1 MPMTLRRPLFR
12 RVCKAESYRCRA
24 CLPPE
29 HAYHSHEMANS
40 DAKPHEE
47 HITKA
52 TTIVANIV
60 NILFVRI
67 PPAINVSRLKKKL
80 L

>member
-24 CLPPE
+24 CQLPE
-29 HAYHSHEMANS
+29 HAYYSHGMAS
-40 DAKPHEE
+40 PDAKPHED
-47 HITKA
+47 HITRP